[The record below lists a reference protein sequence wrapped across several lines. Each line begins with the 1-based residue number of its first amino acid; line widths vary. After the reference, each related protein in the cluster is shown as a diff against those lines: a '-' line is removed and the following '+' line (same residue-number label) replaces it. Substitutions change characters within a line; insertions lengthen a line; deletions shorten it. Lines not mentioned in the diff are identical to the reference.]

1 MYDND
6 TFRSGENFHLNACV
20 GNNGSPDL
28 HIYQYGYYKA
38 AITLIRSVNKS
49 RVDID
54 SLVYPIVFSAR
65 HAIELFLK
73 NQLYN
78 LKDINAKAQSKKFEA
93 RMQSTHSIRTLW
105 QEYKELAAVDVR
117 FWPYINQ
124 LEEYMIDFYEID
136 DTGETFRY
144 PFDHEEIRHL
154 TDLGCINI
162 EVFEDRF
169 VELYKYFEELGYL
182 TEFLSHEYREGTI
195 ISGISREQIRK
206 IALALPPRKKWRIKK
221 DFLKKKE
228 EILQKYHISS
238 NKFSKI
244 LTLIQN
250 HKEFASYIGVEL
262 PLTEVDYNDLAKFI
276 TIYRN
281 YRRKIK
287 TDDFVDVINDYTD
300 TVCRELTKDNICAI
314 STLSDIGYLNL
325 YSEAYER
332 VLEEKRSKDIY
343 HVVFDDL
350 SVQRGIVL
358 EKIQYALKMLG
369 QKTLLRA
376 FR

>member
-1 MYDND
+1 M
-6 TFRSGENFHLNACV
+6 
-20 GNNGSPDL
+20 
-28 HIYQYGYYKA
+28 
-38 AITLIRSVNKS
+38 
-49 RVDID
+49 
-54 SLVYPIVFSAR
+54 
-65 HAIELFLK
+65 
-73 NQLYN
+73 
-78 LKDINAKAQSKKFEA
+78 
-93 RMQSTHSIRTLW
+93 
-105 QEYKELAAVDVR
+105 
-117 FWPYINQ
+117 
-124 LEEYMIDFYEID
+124 
-136 DTGETFRY
+136 
-144 PFDHEEIRHL
+144 
-154 TDLGCINI
+154 
-162 EVFEDRF
+162 
-169 VELYKYFEELGYL
+169 
-182 TEFLSHEYREGTI
+182 
-195 ISGISREQIRK
+195 
-206 IALALPPRKKWRIKK
+206 
-221 DFLKKKE
+221 
-228 EILQKYHISS
+228 
-238 NKFSKI
+238 
-244 LTLIQN
+244 IQN

-314 STLSDIGYLNL
+314 STLFDIGYLNL